1 MTRARMIEKLL
12 NHDAFHKGYRDE
24 QFIDVYNGMTTEEIS
39 RELTQLLSD
48 NPDKSTNKEVVR

>member
-12 NHDAFHKGYRDE
+12 NHDAFHKGYGDE
-24 QFIDVYNGMTTEEIS
+24 QLADVYDGMTTEEIS

-48 NPDKSTNKEVVR
+48 DPNKSAE